1 MNNKFKSMLAEGP
14 VTFSFRKLNGETRK
28 MTATT
33 NAEFIPGNKEIIQNN
48 STSFRVYDLEKKGY
62 RAISINTAFICL

>member
-14 VTFSFRKLNGETRK
+14 VTFSFKKLNGETRK

-33 NAEFIPGNKEIIQNN
+33 NPSFIPENKEIVQNN

-62 RAISINTAFICL
+62 RAISVDAEIMF

>member
-14 VTFSFRKLNGETRK
+14 VTFSFKKLNGETRK

-33 NAEFIPGNKEIIQNN
+33 NPSFIPENKEIIQNH
-48 STSFRVYDLEKKGY
+48 STSFRVYDLENKGY
-62 RAISINTAFICL
+62 RAISVDAEIMF

>member
-14 VTFSFRKLNGETRK
+14 VTFSFKKLNGEIRK

-33 NAEFIPGNKEIIQNN
+33 NAEFIPGNKEIVQNN
-48 STSFRVYDLEKKGY
+48 STSFRVYDLENKGY
-62 RAISINTAFICL
+62 RAISVDAEIMF

>member
-14 VTFSFRKLNGETRK
+14 VTFSFKKLNGETRK

-33 NAEFIPGNKEIIQNN
+33 NPSFIPENKEIIQNN

-62 RAISINTAFICL
+62 RAISVDAEIMF

>member
-14 VTFSFRKLNGETRK
+14 VTFSFKKLNGETRK

-33 NAEFIPGNKEIIQNN
+33 NPSFIPENKEIIQNN

-62 RAISINTAFICL
+62 RAISVDAEVMF

>member
-1 MNNKFKSMLAEGP
+1 MLAEGP
-14 VTFSFRKLNGETRK
+14 VTFAFRKLNGETRK

-33 NAEFIPGNKEIIQNN
+33 NPSFIPGNKEIIQNN